1 MSGVRRLWA
10 VLAWAG
16 TNVVLGVCAA
26 FPLLGLLIVILHFR
40 AVLFGTNDSPFQP
53 SEVQGGEASGV
64 ITMVLIVV
72 VPLLLVAVLANRK
85 LIQRLELPAR
95 WTAAM
100 ALLTIA
106 VFVTP
111 AVILPTFL

>member
-1 MSGVRRLWA
+1 MSGARRQWA

-26 FPLLGLLIVILHFR
+26 FPLLGLLIVALHFR

-53 SEVQGGEASGV
+53 NEVQGGEASGV

-72 VPLLLVAVLANRK
+72 IPLLLIAVLANRK
-85 LIQRLELPAR
+85 LIRRLELPAR
-95 WTAAM
+95 WTTAM
-100 ALLTIA
+100 ALLTVA
-106 VFVTP
+106 LFVTP
-111 AVILPTFL
+111 AVLLPSFL